1 MSNRVLSVAN
11 HFIELAKREGQP
23 ISNMKLQKL
32 LFFAHGHNLGLR
44 GVRLV
49 DEVPEAWDY
58 GPVFPSIYHA
68 FKAYGSQPITSPGA
82 CFVWNSDGTVIQVPA
97 PPISDPADIQMIEAV
112 WNSYKNYSPIQLSN
126 MSHVPAGPW
135 EQARKLGY
143 KNADIADETV
153 KAYFQPNI
161 TA

>member
-1 MSNRVLSVAN
+1 MNNRVLSVAN

-44 GVRLV
+44 GTRLV

-58 GPVFPSIYHA
+58 GPVFPSIYHT
-68 FKAYGSQPITSPGA
+68 FKAYGSQPITSPGM
-82 CFVWNSDGTVIQVPA
+82 CIVWSADSVPIQVPP
-97 PPISDPADIQMIEAV
+97 PPISDPTDIQMIEAV
-112 WNSYKNYSPIQLSN
+112 WSSYKNYTPIQLSN
-126 MSHVPAGPW
+126 MSHVADGPW
-135 EQARKLGY
+135 AKARKLGY
-143 KNADIADETV
+143 KNADICDETV
-153 KAYFQPNI
+153 QEYFRPKT